1 MKEILD
7 VCLTLTQALLEM
19 KKNFTFAYNLYSYL
33 NHILNIDQ
41 LLLDLIILKANM
53 LEVSFERQH
62 PPNDSI
68 NFFNQTELICSPHS
82 HSSAAKFVVC

>member
-19 KKNFTFAYNLYSYL
+19 KKKFTFEYNFYIYL
-33 NHILNIDQ
+33 IHILNIDQ

-53 LEVSFERQH
+53 QEVSFEWQH

-68 NFFNQTELICSPHS
+68 NFLNQTELSCSFHS
-82 HSSAAKFVVC
+82 HSFAAKFVVC